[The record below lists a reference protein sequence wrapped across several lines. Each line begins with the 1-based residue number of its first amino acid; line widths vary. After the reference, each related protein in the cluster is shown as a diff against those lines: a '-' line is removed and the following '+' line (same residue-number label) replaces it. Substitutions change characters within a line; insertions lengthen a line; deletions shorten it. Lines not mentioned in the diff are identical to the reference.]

1 MLAIF
6 KLNETSIRVIFIAK
20 EDLCDLILMANAT
33 LFGTRVST
41 QSYAAVSAGQG
52 VVTGNRTR
60 WTVAW
65 FVTQLVT
72 AVVRALPFAG
82 FLARSARLTTS
93 LHADAV
99 DATVL
104 AANRTWWTI
113 SYTRLLTLMRT
124 HKGLLAFED
133 ACFVQAI
140 LTASIASSRA
150 RMATFQG
157 GATFR
162 STVWLSFGV
171 PGNVAWYF
179 LHMSTFQLHFNF
191 CLALRGAGLSTSCLA
206 GMVAWEGLLA
216 RLLTDKC
223 FRILVAR
230 HLLDVL
236 AWRNYLV

>member
-1 MLAIF
+1 M
-6 KLNETSIRVIFIAK
+6 
-20 EDLCDLILMANAT
+20 
-33 LFGTRVST
+33 
-41 QSYAAVSAGQG
+41 SAGQG
-52 VVTGNRTR
+52 VVAGNRTR

-65 FVTQLVT
+65 FMTQLGT

-82 FLARSARLTTS
+82 FVARGARLTAS

-113 SYTRLLTLMRT
+113 SYTRLPTLMRT
-124 HKGLLAFED
+124 HKGFLAFLG
-133 ACFVQAI
+133 ACFVQAT

-162 STVWLSFGV
+162 STVWLSFV
-171 PGNVAWYF
+171 VLGNVAWFF
-179 LHMSTFQLHFNF
+179 LHMSTFQLHYNF
-191 CLALRGAGLSTSCLA
+191 YLALRGAGLSTSCLA
-206 GMVAWEGLLA
+206 GMAAWEGLLA
-216 RLLTDKC
+216 RHLTDKC
-223 FRILVAR
+223 FRVLVAR

-236 AWRNYLV
+236 A